1 MSSEADRAVSD
12 FNHKSIEEKRR
23 LSSAY
28 RIEKIGIAEG
38 GAVGQWCAPA
48 SQAGR
53 VFHVSWV
60 LFQCSKK
67 TIWPFDRCSWI

>member
-1 MSSEADRAVSD
+1 MSKLFCDLFEFARDRSVRMSSEADRAVSD

-38 GAVGQWCAPA
+38 GAVGQ
-48 SQAGR
+48 
-53 VFHVSWV
+53 
-60 LFQCSKK
+60 
-67 TIWPFDRCSWI
+67 